1 MVTVRIA
8 PDLCL
13 AAVGAPDY
21 FRGRKRPR
29 IPLPGYSCINLRL
42 PTAGGLYAV
51 SSRKA
56 AATCACGWR
65 EACVQYRDD
74 GRQGRSWRRPG
85 LCAEDRVREHT
96 MKGADLEHAVPLSS
110 SGLSD
115 PHYCVRG
122 VDRIA
127 DLRPPLCV
135 GGRRQ

>member
-1 MVTVRIA
+1 MVAVRIG

-13 AAVGAPDY
+13 AAVGAPD
-21 FRGRKRPR
+21 
-29 IPLPGYSCINLRL
+29 
-42 PTAGGLYAV
+42 
-51 SSRKA
+51 
-56 AATCACGWR
+56 
-65 EACVQYRDD
+65 YRDD

-96 MKGADLEHAVPLSS
+96 MKGAGLEHAVPLGS

-122 VDRIA
+122 VDRVA

-135 GGRRQ
+135 GGKRQ

>member
-1 MVTVRIA
+1 MRALTRRSSMAAAVWSVLTQIATPRNASSMVAVRIG

-13 AAVGAPDY
+13 AAVGAPD
-21 FRGRKRPR
+21 
-29 IPLPGYSCINLRL
+29 
-42 PTAGGLYAV
+42 
-51 SSRKA
+51 
-56 AATCACGWR
+56 
-65 EACVQYRDD
+65 YRDD

-96 MKGADLEHAVPLSS
+96 MKGAGLEHAVPLGS

-122 VDRIA
+122 VDRVA

>member
-1 MVTVRIA
+1 MFLALFRGSKGGSHLNLSYSQKRRAPKDYCYSNNTTTLVPVMVAVRIG

-13 AAVGAPDY
+13 AAVGAPD
-21 FRGRKRPR
+21 
-29 IPLPGYSCINLRL
+29 
-42 PTAGGLYAV
+42 
-51 SSRKA
+51 
-56 AATCACGWR
+56 
-65 EACVQYRDD
+65 YRDD

-96 MKGADLEHAVPLSS
+96 MKGAGLEHAVPLGS

-122 VDRIA
+122 VDRVA